1 MARSGN
7 ILKGDRVTHRV
18 RICQQIQ
25 DLIVENR
32 SGVGERLPS
41 VETLAKRFKV
51 SVGTLHLAL
60 TDLEAKGVI
69 NKRRGA
75 GVFVA
80 SPYAPVTMRDTVA
93 VCMESGTHLYGELWE
108 QLMVALQACGLLPLG
123 LDIRAADAGAILDR
137 LPMDQMAGYMLH
149 ANDELIRR
157 LVSRTEL
164 QGTPVLAFFDAPELP
179 DNRHYYRII
188 RDRKAVAAVMI
199 KHLRSMGYKQ
209 MVLLGQETDEYA
221 ITHPGVISSVA
232 AELAREWDREG
243 VKWSF
248 LRSQV
253 DQPTVSAIRFEEDKL
268 LALVRATKGRTAIV
282 GARDVETWEAQQ
294 VLRRRAPELEDRLE
308 FYGFFDTP
316 WSRAGSP
323 PFTTVSLDI
332 LGMVTVA
339 MEILDAVKKGLDL
352 KQRSWMIPPK
362 LVKRG

>member
-1 MARSGN
+1 MAISGN
-7 ILKGDRVTHRV
+7 ILKGDRVTHRA

-25 DLIVENR
+25 DLIVENHA
-32 SGVGERLPS
+32 GVGERLPS

-69 NKRRGA
+69 NKKRGA

-80 SPYAPVTMRDTVA
+80 SPYAPVTMHDTVA

-108 QLMVALQACGLLPLG
+108 QLMVALQARGLLPLG
-123 LDIRAADAGAILDR
+123 LDIGAADAGAMLDR
-137 LPMDQMAGYMLH
+137 LPMDQMTGYMMH
-149 ANDELIRR
+149 AGVEVIQR

-179 DNRHYYRII
+179 DSRHYYRIVH
-188 RDRKAVAAVMI
+188 DRKAMAGVMI
-199 KHLRSMGYKQ
+199 KHLHSMGYKRLI
-209 MVLLGQETDEYA
+209 LLGPETDEYA
-221 ITHPGVISSVA
+221 VGHPGVISSVV
-232 AELAREWDREG
+232 AELAGEWGQEG
-243 VKWSF
+243 TDWSF
-248 LRSQV
+248 MRCEV
-253 DQPTVSAIRFEEDKL
+253 DQPTVSAIRFDEDKL

-294 VLRRRAPELEDRLE
+294 VLRRRAPELAERLE

-332 LGMVTVA
+332 PAMVSVA
-339 MEILDAVKKGLDL
+339 MEILDAVKRGRDL
-352 KQRSWMIPPK
+352 KQRSWLIQPK